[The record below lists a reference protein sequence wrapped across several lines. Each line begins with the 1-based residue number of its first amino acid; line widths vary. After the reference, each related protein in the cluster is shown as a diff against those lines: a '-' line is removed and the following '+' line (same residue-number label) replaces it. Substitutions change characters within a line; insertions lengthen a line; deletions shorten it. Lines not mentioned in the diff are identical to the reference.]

1 MKQAKKLDEMA
12 IKKKELEEAKQ
23 NRESE
28 EENVLKLEES
38 ATKRM
43 IKKGKIHAMVQREI
57 ENAIIQEGDKAEKVH
72 AEVDNE

>member
-1 MKQAKKLDEMA
+1 MA

-57 ENAIIQEGDKAEKVH
+57 ENAIR
-72 AEVDNE
+72 

>member
-1 MKQAKKLDEMA
+1 MKQVKKLDEMA
-12 IKKKELEEAKQ
+12 IKKKELEVAKQ

-57 ENAIIQEGDKAEKVH
+57 ENAIR
-72 AEVDNE
+72 